1 VERVAGETASD
12 AATPPIGPLVDADR
26 AAAARVL
33 AAAFRDNPL
42 NTAAIRTRDPQRRL
56 RCNLHGSL
64 ALLPSAQRHGLV
76 LVAHGG
82 GGLAG
87 VQVAHGGGAVA
98 GVLVAVP
105 PYAYPLPPPPPL
117 QRLRALLAQGLGV
130 ARRWAEVF
138 QALDAV
144 HPSQPHWYLGTLG
157 VDPARQG
164 RGVGRALL
172 ASWLSRVDAEQLP
185 AYLETDREGN
195 VAFYARAGFHVVGET
210 SVLGVR
216 VWPMWRPA
224 RDADAADGQ
233 AR

>member
-105 PYAYPLPPPPPL
+105 PDAYPLPPPPPL
-117 QRLRALLAQGLGV
+117 QRLRALLA
-130 ARRWAEVF
+130 
-138 QALDAV
+138 
-144 HPSQPHWYLGTLG
+144 
-157 VDPARQG
+157 PARQG